1 MDINFPSNENNNNK
15 DVQDLKNEPTRNKL
29 QLRKQNINEVLDKKK
44 AKNKDAEVDDK
55 IFDEIV
61 NTNYSQ
67 QIEEL
72 KKLLTSTNEQNI
84 IKALQFINNV
94 VCPKTF
100 NDKLKSELIKCGGIN
115 IISKLF
121 YFNSNEAIFSFS
133 CSILET
139 FCTQYFDFSTQFI
152 NDKGIK
158 LIYDKL
164 LRNFSNNVK
173 VVSHCIKIYK
183 ESLDHLLEINENY
196 NNKYNGLSYNSKKY
210 LCHLTNWVLC
220 EKQLFSSFETDTFLA
235 FFRFIELLKKA
246 ISVPNQYELD
256 FEQGAG
262 SMDNL
267 FSYVLE
273 QPVKDLEYFAKEN
286 YLEFLILLSKEP
298 KYTLYLTGGKLNIF
312 DVIKKLCGYLYLN
325 QNSTKEEREN
335 YPMLEP
341 FMLGYCF
348 EIMTNLSTELIKRD
362 DIVELVYTLFKNFKF
377 TVKYSDIVPVNIM
390 DLLVSLSENIT
401 KDERIYNFIFSPER
415 NIIYDC
421 IKWYVKNNDCYARVL
436 QFLVNIFEVK
446 NFGEN
451 EKVKF
456 ADVMNCVSNGL
467 EAQNNA
473 VNSKSVYC
481 VGKIMEINAKKN
493 YGIDLF
499 KYFEMYHILQKL
511 KNLVLNKNYSN
522 ISEEENA
529 DELISVIENMIK
541 SEENK

>member
-1 MDINFPSNENNNNK
+1 MDGNFPSNENNNNK
-15 DVQDLKNEPTRNKL
+15 EIQDLKNEPTRNKL
-29 QLRKQNINEVLDKKK
+29 QLRKRNIHEVLDKKK
-44 AKNKDAEVDDK
+44 VLLKDAEVDDK
-55 IFDEIV
+55 ILNELA
-61 NTNYSQ
+61 NSNYSK
-67 QIEEL
+67 QIEDL

-84 IKALQFINNV
+84 IKALKFINNV

-100 NDKLKSELIKCGGIN
+100 NDKLKSELIKSGGIN

-121 YFNSNEAIFSFS
+121 YFNSNEVIFSFS
-133 CSILET
+133 CSILEI
-139 FCTQYFDFSTQFI
+139 FCTQYFEFSTQFI
-152 NDKGIK
+152 NDEGIK

-164 LRNFSNNVK
+164 SRNFSNNVK
-173 VVSHCIKIYK
+173 VVSHCIRIYK

-196 NNKYNGLSYNSKKY
+196 NKYNGLSYNSKKY
-210 LCHLTNWVLC
+210 LCHFTNWVLC

-235 FFRFIELLKKA
+235 FFRFIELLKRA

-273 QPVKDLEYFAKEN
+273 QPVKDLEYFAKQN

-298 KYTLYLTGGKLNIF
+298 KYTKYLTGGQLNIF

-325 QNSTKEEREN
+325 QNSTNEEREN
-335 YPMLEP
+335 YPTLEP

-401 KDERIYNFIFSPER
+401 KDEKIYNFIFSPER

-421 IKWYVKNNDCYARVL
+421 VKCYVKNNDCYIRVL

-446 NFGEN
+446 NFGDN

-456 ADVMNCVSNGL
+456 ADVMNCISNGL
-467 EAQNNA
+467 EIENNA
-473 VNSKSVYC
+473 LNSKSVYC
-481 VGKIMEINAKKN
+481 VRKIIEINAKNN
-493 YGIDLF
+493 YGIDLY
-499 KYFEMYHILQKL
+499 KYFVTNNILEKL

-529 DELISVIENMIK
+529 DELISIIENMIK
-541 SEENK
+541 AEENK

>member
-1 MDINFPSNENNNNK
+1 MDGNFPSNENNNNK
-15 DVQDLKNEPTRNKL
+15 EIQDLKNEPTRNKL
-29 QLRKQNINEVLDKKK
+29 QLRKRNIHEVLDKKK
-44 AKNKDAEVDDK
+44 VLLKDAEVDDK
-55 IFDEIV
+55 ILNEIA
-61 NTNYSQ
+61 NSNYSK
-67 QIEEL
+67 QIEDL

-84 IKALQFINNV
+84 IKALKFINNV

-100 NDKLKSELIKCGGIN
+100 NDKLKSELIKSGGIN

-121 YFNSNEAIFSFS
+121 YFNSNEVIFSFS
-133 CSILET
+133 CSILEI
-139 FCTQYFDFSTQFI
+139 FCTQYFEFSTQFI
-152 NDKGIK
+152 NDEGIK

-164 LRNFSNNVK
+164 SRNFSNNVK
-173 VVSHCIKIYK
+173 VVSHCIRIYK

-196 NNKYNGLSYNSKKY
+196 NKYNGLSYNSKKY
-210 LCHLTNWVLC
+210 LCHFTNWVLC

-235 FFRFIELLKKA
+235 FFRFIELLKRA

-273 QPVKDLEYFAKEN
+273 QPVKDLEYFAKQN

-298 KYTLYLTGGKLNIF
+298 KYTKYLTGGQLNIF

-325 QNSTKEEREN
+325 QNSTNEEREN
-335 YPMLEP
+335 YPTLEP

-401 KDERIYNFIFSPER
+401 KDEKIYNFIFSPER

-421 IKWYVKNNDCYARVL
+421 VKCYVKNNDCYIRVL

-446 NFGEN
+446 NFSDN

-456 ADVMNCVSNGL
+456 ADVMNCISNGL
-467 EAQNNA
+467 EIENNA
-473 VNSKSVYC
+473 LSSKSVYC
-481 VGKIMEINAKKN
+481 IRKIMEINAKNN
-493 YGIDLF
+493 YGIDLY
-499 KYFEMYHILQKL
+499 KYFVANNILEKL

-529 DELISVIENMIK
+529 DELISIIENMIK
-541 SEENK
+541 AEENK

>member
-1 MDINFPSNENNNNK
+1 MDGNFPSNENNNNK
-15 DVQDLKNEPTRNKL
+15 EIQDLKNEPTRNKL
-29 QLRKQNINEVLDKKK
+29 QLRKRNIHEVLDKKK
-44 AKNKDAEVDDK
+44 VLLKDAEVDDK
-55 IFDEIV
+55 ILDEIA
-61 NTNYSQ
+61 NSNYSK
-67 QIEEL
+67 QIEDL

-84 IKALQFINNV
+84 IKALKFINNV

-100 NDKLKSELIKCGGIN
+100 NDKLKSELIKSGGIN

-121 YFNSNEAIFSFS
+121 YFNSNEVIFSFS
-133 CSILET
+133 CSILEI
-139 FCTQYFDFSTQFI
+139 FCTQYFEFSTQFI
-152 NDKGIK
+152 NDEGIK

-164 LRNFSNNVK
+164 SRNFSNNVK
-173 VVSHCIKIYK
+173 VVSHCIRIYK

-196 NNKYNGLSYNSKKY
+196 NKYNGLSYNSKKY
-210 LCHLTNWVLC
+210 LCHFTNWVLC

-235 FFRFIELLKKA
+235 FFRFIELLKRA

-273 QPVKDLEYFAKEN
+273 QPVKDLEYFAKQN

-298 KYTLYLTGGKLNIF
+298 KYTKYLTGGQLNIF

-325 QNSTKEEREN
+325 QNSTNEEREN
-335 YPMLEP
+335 YPTLEP

-401 KDERIYNFIFSPER
+401 KDEKIYNFIFSPER

-421 IKWYVKNNDCYARVL
+421 VKCYVKNNDCYIRVL

-446 NFGEN
+446 NFSDN

-456 ADVMNCVSNGL
+456 ADVMNCISNGL
-467 EAQNNA
+467 EIENNA
-473 VNSKSVYC
+473 LNSKSVYC
-481 VGKIMEINAKKN
+481 VRKIMEINAKNN
-493 YGIDLF
+493 YGIDLY
-499 KYFEMYHILQKL
+499 KYFVTNNILEKL

-529 DELISVIENMIK
+529 DELISIIENMIK

>member
-1 MDINFPSNENNNNK
+1 MDGNFPSNENNINK
-15 DVQDLKNEPTRNKL
+15 EIQDLKNEPTRNKL
-29 QLRKQNINEVLDKKK
+29 QLRKRNIHEVLDKKK
-44 AKNKDAEVDDK
+44 VLLKDAEVDDK
-55 IFDEIV
+55 ILNEIA
-61 NTNYSQ
+61 NSNYSK
-67 QIEEL
+67 QIEDL

-84 IKALQFINNV
+84 IKALKFINNV

-100 NDKLKSELIKCGGIN
+100 NDKLKSELIKSGGIN

-121 YFNSNEAIFSFS
+121 YFNSNEVIFSFS
-133 CSILET
+133 CSILEI
-139 FCTQYFDFSTQFI
+139 FCTQYFEFSTQFI
-152 NDKGIK
+152 NDEGIK

-164 LRNFSNNVK
+164 SRNFSNNVK
-173 VVSHCIKIYK
+173 VVSHCIRIYK

-196 NNKYNGLSYNSKKY
+196 NKYNGLSYNSKKY
-210 LCHLTNWVLC
+210 LCHFTNWVLC

-235 FFRFIELLKKA
+235 FFRFIELLKRA

-273 QPVKDLEYFAKEN
+273 QPVKDLEYFAKQN

-298 KYTLYLTGGKLNIF
+298 KYTKYLTGGQLNIF

-325 QNSTKEEREN
+325 QNSTNEEREN
-335 YPMLEP
+335 YPTLEP

-401 KDERIYNFIFSPER
+401 KDEKIYNFIFSPER

-421 IKWYVKNNDCYARVL
+421 VKCYVKNNDCYIRVL

-446 NFGEN
+446 NFSDN

-456 ADVMNCVSNGL
+456 ADVMNCISNGL
-467 EAQNNA
+467 EIENNA
-473 VNSKSVYC
+473 LNSKSVYC
-481 VGKIMEINAKKN
+481 VRKIMEINAKNN
-493 YGIDLF
+493 YGIDLY
-499 KYFEMYHILQKL
+499 KYFVTNNILEKL

-529 DELISVIENMIK
+529 DELISIIENMIK
-541 SEENK
+541 AEENK

>member
-1 MDINFPSNENNNNK
+1 MDGNFPSNENNNNK
-15 DVQDLKNEPTRNKL
+15 EIQDLKNEPTRNKL
-29 QLRKQNINEVLDKKK
+29 QLRKRNIHEVLDKKK
-44 AKNKDAEVDDK
+44 VLLKDAEVDDK
-55 IFDEIV
+55 ILDEIA
-61 NTNYSQ
+61 NSNYSK
-67 QIEEL
+67 QIEDL

-84 IKALQFINNV
+84 IKALKFINNV

-100 NDKLKSELIKCGGIN
+100 NDKLKSELIKSGGIN

-121 YFNSNEAIFSFS
+121 YFNSNEVIFSFS
-133 CSILET
+133 CSILEI
-139 FCTQYFDFSTQFI
+139 FCTQYFEFSTQFI
-152 NDKGIK
+152 NDEGIK

-164 LRNFSNNVK
+164 SRNFSNNVK
-173 VVSHCIKIYK
+173 VVSHCIRIYK

-196 NNKYNGLSYNSKKY
+196 NKYNGLSYNSKKY
-210 LCHLTNWVLC
+210 LCHFTNWVLC

-235 FFRFIELLKKA
+235 FFRFIELLKRA

-273 QPVKDLEYFAKEN
+273 QPVKDLEYFAKQN

-298 KYTLYLTGGKLNIF
+298 KYTKYLTGGQLNIF

-325 QNSTKEEREN
+325 QNSTNEEREN
-335 YPMLEP
+335 YPTLEP

-401 KDERIYNFIFSPER
+401 KDEKIYNFIFSPER

-421 IKWYVKNNDCYARVL
+421 VKCYVKNNDCYSRVL
-436 QFLVNIFEVK
+436 QFLINIFEVK
-446 NFGEN
+446 NFGDN

-456 ADVMNCVSNGL
+456 ADVMNCISNGL
-467 EAQNNA
+467 EIENNA
-473 VNSKSVYC
+473 LNSKSVYC
-481 VGKIMEINAKKN
+481 VRKIMEINAKNN
-493 YGIDLF
+493 YGIDLY
-499 KYFEMYHILQKL
+499 KYFVTNNILEKL

-529 DELISVIENMIK
+529 DELISIIENMIK

>member
-1 MDINFPSNENNNNK
+1 MDGNFPSNENNNNK
-15 DVQDLKNEPTRNKL
+15 EIQDLKNEPTRNKL
-29 QLRKQNINEVLDKKK
+29 QLRKRNIHEVLDKKK
-44 AKNKDAEVDDK
+44 VLLKDAEVDDK
-55 IFDEIV
+55 ILDEIA
-61 NTNYSQ
+61 NSNYSK
-67 QIEEL
+67 QIEDL

-84 IKALQFINNV
+84 IKALKFINNV

-100 NDKLKSELIKCGGIN
+100 NDKLKSELIKSGGIN

-121 YFNSNEAIFSFS
+121 YFNSNEVIFSFS
-133 CSILET
+133 CSILEI
-139 FCTQYFDFSTQFI
+139 FCTQYFEFSTQFI
-152 NDKGIK
+152 NDEGIK

-164 LRNFSNNVK
+164 SRNFSNNVK
-173 VVSHCIKIYK
+173 VVSHCIRIYK

-196 NNKYNGLSYNSKKY
+196 NKYNGLSYNSKKY
-210 LCHLTNWVLC
+210 LCHFTNWVLC

-235 FFRFIELLKKA
+235 FFRFIELLKRA

-273 QPVKDLEYFAKEN
+273 QPVKDLEYFAKQN

-298 KYTLYLTGGKLNIF
+298 KYTKYLTGGQLNIF

-325 QNSTKEEREN
+325 QNSTNEEREN
-335 YPMLEP
+335 YPTLEP

-401 KDERIYNFIFSPER
+401 KDEKIYNFIFSPER

-421 IKWYVKNNDCYARVL
+421 VKCYVKNNDCYIRVL
-436 QFLVNIFEVK
+436 QFLINIFEVK
-446 NFGEN
+446 NFDDN

-456 ADVMNCVSNGL
+456 ADVMNCISNGL
-467 EAQNNA
+467 EIENNA
-473 VNSKSVYC
+473 LNSKSVYC
-481 VGKIMEINAKKN
+481 VRKIMEINAKNN
-493 YGIDLF
+493 YGIDLY
-499 KYFEMYHILQKL
+499 KYFVTNNILEKL

-529 DELISVIENMIK
+529 DELISIIENMIK

>member
-1 MDINFPSNENNNNK
+1 MDGNFPSNENNNNK
-15 DVQDLKNEPTRNKL
+15 EIQDLKNEPTRNKL
-29 QLRKQNINEVLDKKK
+29 QLRKRNIHEVLDKKK
-44 AKNKDAEVDDK
+44 VLLKDAEVDDK
-55 IFDEIV
+55 ILDEIA
-61 NTNYSQ
+61 NSNYIK
-67 QIEEL
+67 QIEDL

-84 IKALQFINNV
+84 IKALKFINNV

-100 NDKLKSELIKCGGIN
+100 NDKLKSELIKSGGIN

-121 YFNSNEAIFSFS
+121 YFNSNEVIFSFS
-133 CSILET
+133 CSILEI
-139 FCTQYFDFSTQFI
+139 FCTQYFEFSTQFI
-152 NDKGIK
+152 NDEGIK

-164 LRNFSNNVK
+164 SRNFSNNVK
-173 VVSHCIKIYK
+173 VVSHCIRIYK

-196 NNKYNGLSYNSKKY
+196 NKYNGLSYNSKKY
-210 LCHLTNWVLC
+210 LCHFTNWVLC

-235 FFRFIELLKKA
+235 FFRFIELLKRA

-273 QPVKDLEYFAKEN
+273 QPVKDLEYFAKQN

-298 KYTLYLTGGKLNIF
+298 KYTKYLTGGQLNIF

-325 QNSTKEEREN
+325 QNSTNEEREN
-335 YPMLEP
+335 YPTLEP

-401 KDERIYNFIFSPER
+401 KDEKIYNFIFSPER

-421 IKWYVKNNDCYARVL
+421 VKCYVKNNDCYARVL
-436 QFLVNIFEVK
+436 QFLINIFEVK
-446 NFGEN
+446 NFGDN

-456 ADVMNCVSNGL
+456 ADVMNCISNGL
-467 EAQNNA
+467 EIENNA
-473 VNSKSVYC
+473 LNSKSVYC
-481 VGKIMEINAKKN
+481 VRKIMEINAKNN
-493 YGIDLF
+493 YGIDLY
-499 KYFEMYHILQKL
+499 KYFVTNNILEKL

-529 DELISVIENMIK
+529 DELISIIENMIK
-541 SEENK
+541 AEENK

>member
-1 MDINFPSNENNNNK
+1 MDGNFPSNENNNNK
-15 DVQDLKNEPTRNKL
+15 EIQDLKNEPTRNKL
-29 QLRKQNINEVLDKKK
+29 QLRKRNIHEVLDKKK
-44 AKNKDAEVDDK
+44 VLLKDAEVDDK
-55 IFDEIV
+55 ILDEIA
-61 NTNYSQ
+61 NSNYSK
-67 QIEEL
+67 QIEDL

-84 IKALQFINNV
+84 IKALKFINNV

-100 NDKLKSELIKCGGIN
+100 NDKLKSELIKSGGIN

-121 YFNSNEAIFSFS
+121 YFNSNEVIFSFS
-133 CSILET
+133 CSILEI
-139 FCTQYFDFSTQFI
+139 FCTQYFEFSTQFI
-152 NDKGIK
+152 NDEGIK

-164 LRNFSNNVK
+164 SRNFSNNVK
-173 VVSHCIKIYK
+173 VVSHCIRIYK

-196 NNKYNGLSYNSKKY
+196 NKYNGLSYNSKKY
-210 LCHLTNWVLC
+210 LCHFTNWVLC

-235 FFRFIELLKKA
+235 FFRFIELLKRA

-273 QPVKDLEYFAKEN
+273 QPVKDLEYFAKQN

-298 KYTLYLTGGKLNIF
+298 KYTKYLTGGQLNIF

-325 QNSTKEEREN
+325 QNSTNEEREN
-335 YPMLEP
+335 YPTLEP

-401 KDERIYNFIFSPER
+401 KDEKIYNFIFSPER

-421 IKWYVKNNDCYARVL
+421 VKCYVKNNDCYVRVL

-446 NFGEN
+446 NFGDN

-456 ADVMNCVSNGL
+456 ADVMNCISNGL
-467 EAQNNA
+467 EIENNA
-473 VNSKSVYC
+473 LNSKSVYC
-481 VGKIMEINAKKN
+481 VRKIMEINAKNN
-493 YGIDLF
+493 YGIDLY
-499 KYFEMYHILQKL
+499 KYFVTNNILEKL

-529 DELISVIENMIK
+529 DELISIIENMIK
-541 SEENK
+541 AEENK

>member
-1 MDINFPSNENNNNK
+1 MDGNFPSNENNNNK
-15 DVQDLKNEPTRNKL
+15 EIQDLKNEPTRNKL
-29 QLRKQNINEVLDKKK
+29 QLRKRNIHEVLDKKK
-44 AKNKDAEVDDK
+44 VLLKDAEVDDK
-55 IFDEIV
+55 ILDEIA
-61 NTNYSQ
+61 NSNDSK
-67 QIEEL
+67 QIEDL

-84 IKALQFINNV
+84 IKALKFINNV

-100 NDKLKSELIKCGGIN
+100 NDKLKSELIKSGGIN

-121 YFNSNEAIFSFS
+121 YFNSNEVIFSFS
-133 CSILET
+133 CSILEI
-139 FCTQYFDFSTQFI
+139 FCTQYFEFSTQFI
-152 NDKGIK
+152 NDEGIK

-164 LRNFSNNVK
+164 SRNFSNNVK
-173 VVSHCIKIYK
+173 VVSHCIRIYK

-196 NNKYNGLSYNSKKY
+196 NKYNGLSYNSKKY
-210 LCHLTNWVLC
+210 LCHFTNWVLC

-235 FFRFIELLKKA
+235 FFRFIELLKRA

-273 QPVKDLEYFAKEN
+273 QPVKDLEYFAKQN

-298 KYTLYLTGGKLNIF
+298 KYTKYLTGGQLNIF

-325 QNSTKEEREN
+325 QNSTNEEREN
-335 YPMLEP
+335 YPTLEP

-401 KDERIYNFIFSPER
+401 KDEKIYNFIFSPER

-421 IKWYVKNNDCYARVL
+421 VKCYVKNNDCYIRVL

-446 NFGEN
+446 NFSDN

-456 ADVMNCVSNGL
+456 ADVMNCISNGL
-467 EAQNNA
+467 EIENNA
-473 VNSKSVYC
+473 LNSKSVYC
-481 VGKIMEINAKKN
+481 VRKIMEINAKNN
-493 YGIDLF
+493 YGIDLY
-499 KYFEMYHILQKL
+499 KYFVTNNILEKL

-529 DELISVIENMIK
+529 DELISIIENMIK

>member
-1 MDINFPSNENNNNK
+1 MDGNFPSNENNNNK
-15 DVQDLKNEPTRNKL
+15 EIQDLKNEPTRNKL
-29 QLRKQNINEVLDKKK
+29 QLRKRNIHEVLDKKK
-44 AKNKDAEVDDK
+44 VLLKDAEVDDK
-55 IFDEIV
+55 ILNEIA
-61 NTNYSQ
+61 NSNYSK
-67 QIEEL
+67 QIEDL

-84 IKALQFINNV
+84 IKALKFINNV

-100 NDKLKSELIKCGGIN
+100 NDKLKSELIKSGGIN

-121 YFNSNEAIFSFS
+121 YFNSNEVIFSFS
-133 CSILET
+133 CSILEI
-139 FCTQYFDFSTQFI
+139 FCTQYFEFSTQFI
-152 NDKGIK
+152 NDEGIK

-164 LRNFSNNVK
+164 SRNFSNNVK
-173 VVSHCIKIYK
+173 VVSHCIRIYK

-196 NNKYNGLSYNSKKY
+196 NKYNGLSYNSKKY
-210 LCHLTNWVLC
+210 LCHFTNWVLC

-235 FFRFIELLKKA
+235 FFRFIELLKRA

-273 QPVKDLEYFAKEN
+273 QPVKDLEYFAKQN

-298 KYTLYLTGGKLNIF
+298 KYTRYLTGGQLNIF

-325 QNSTKEEREN
+325 QNSTNEEREN
-335 YPMLEP
+335 YPTLEP

-401 KDERIYNFIFSPER
+401 KDEKIYNFIFSPER

-421 IKWYVKNNDCYARVL
+421 VKCYVKNNDCYIRVL

-446 NFGEN
+446 NFSDN

-456 ADVMNCVSNGL
+456 ADVMNCISNGL
-467 EAQNNA
+467 EIENNA
-473 VNSKSVYC
+473 LNSKSVYC
-481 VGKIMEINAKKN
+481 VRKIMEINAKNN
-493 YGIDLF
+493 YGIDLY
-499 KYFEMYHILQKL
+499 KYFVTNNILEKL

-529 DELISVIENMIK
+529 DELISIIENMIK

>member
-1 MDINFPSNENNNNK
+1 MDGNFPSNENNNNK
-15 DVQDLKNEPTRNKL
+15 EIQDLKNEPTRNKL
-29 QLRKQNINEVLDKKK
+29 QLRKRNIHEVLDKKK
-44 AKNKDAEVDDK
+44 VLLKDAEVDDK
-55 IFDEIV
+55 ILNEIA
-61 NTNYSQ
+61 NSNYSK
-67 QIEEL
+67 QIEDL

-84 IKALQFINNV
+84 IKALKFINNV

-100 NDKLKSELIKCGGIN
+100 NDKLKSELIKSGGIN

-121 YFNSNEAIFSFS
+121 YFNSNEVIFSFS
-133 CSILET
+133 CSILEI
-139 FCTQYFDFSTQFI
+139 FCTQYFEFSTQFI
-152 NDKGIK
+152 NDEGIK

-164 LRNFSNNVK
+164 SRNFSNNVK
-173 VVSHCIKIYK
+173 VVSHCIRIYK

-196 NNKYNGLSYNSKKY
+196 NKYNGLSYNSKKY
-210 LCHLTNWVLC
+210 LCHFTNWVLC

-235 FFRFIELLKKA
+235 FFRFIELLKRA

-273 QPVKDLEYFAKEN
+273 QPVKDLEYFAKQN

-298 KYTLYLTGGKLNIF
+298 KYTKYLTGGQLNIF

-325 QNSTKEEREN
+325 QNSTNEEREN
-335 YPMLEP
+335 YPTLEP

-401 KDERIYNFIFSPER
+401 KDEKIYNFIFSPER

-421 IKWYVKNNDCYARVL
+421 VKCYVKNNDCYIRVL

-446 NFGEN
+446 NFGDN

-456 ADVMNCVSNGL
+456 ADVMNCISNGL
-467 EAQNNA
+467 EIENNA
-473 VNSKSVYC
+473 LNSKSVYC
-481 VGKIMEINAKKN
+481 IRKIMEINAKNN
-493 YGIDLF
+493 YGIDLY
-499 KYFEMYHILQKL
+499 KYFVTNNILEKL

-529 DELISVIENMIK
+529 DELISIIENMIK
-541 SEENK
+541 AEENK

>member
-1 MDINFPSNENNNNK
+1 MDGNFPSNENNNNK
-15 DVQDLKNEPTRNKL
+15 EIQDLKNEPTRNKL
-29 QLRKQNINEVLDKKK
+29 QLRKRNIHEVLDKKK
-44 AKNKDAEVDDK
+44 VLLKDAEVDDK
-55 IFDEIV
+55 ILNEIA
-61 NTNYSQ
+61 NSNYSK
-67 QIEEL
+67 QIEDL

-84 IKALQFINNV
+84 IKALKFINNV

-100 NDKLKSELIKCGGIN
+100 NDKLKSELIKSGGIN

-121 YFNSNEAIFSFS
+121 YFNSNEVIFSFS
-133 CSILET
+133 CSILEI
-139 FCTQYFDFSTQFI
+139 FCTQYFEFSTQFI
-152 NDKGIK
+152 NDEGIK

-164 LRNFSNNVK
+164 SRNFSNNVK
-173 VVSHCIKIYK
+173 VVSHCIRIYK

-196 NNKYNGLSYNSKKY
+196 NKYNGLSYNSKKY
-210 LCHLTNWVLC
+210 LCHFTNWVLC

-235 FFRFIELLKKA
+235 FFRFIELLKRA

-273 QPVKDLEYFAKEN
+273 QPVKDLEYFAKQN

-298 KYTLYLTGGKLNIF
+298 KYTKYLTGGQLNIF

-325 QNSTKEEREN
+325 QNSTNEEREN
-335 YPMLEP
+335 YPTLEP

-401 KDERIYNFIFSPER
+401 KDEKIYNFIFSPER

-421 IKWYVKNNDCYARVL
+421 VKCYVKNNDCYIRVL

-446 NFGEN
+446 NFSDN

-456 ADVMNCVSNGL
+456 ADVMNCISNGL
-467 EAQNNA
+467 EIENNA
-473 VNSKSVYC
+473 LNSKSVYC
-481 VGKIMEINAKKN
+481 VRKIMEINAKNN
-493 YGIDLF
+493 YGIDLY
-499 KYFEMYHILQKL
+499 KYFVTNNILEKL

-529 DELISVIENMIK
+529 DELISIIENMIK

>member
-1 MDINFPSNENNNNK
+1 MDGNFPSNENNNNK
-15 DVQDLKNEPTRNKL
+15 EIQDLKNEPTRNKL
-29 QLRKQNINEVLDKKK
+29 QLRKRNIHEVLDKKK
-44 AKNKDAEVDDK
+44 VLLKDAEVDDK
-55 IFDEIV
+55 ILDEIA
-61 NTNYSQ
+61 NSNYSK
-67 QIEEL
+67 QIEDL

-84 IKALQFINNV
+84 IKALKFINNV

-100 NDKLKSELIKCGGIN
+100 NDKLKSELIKSGGIN

-121 YFNSNEAIFSFS
+121 YFNSNEVIFSFS
-133 CSILET
+133 CSILEI
-139 FCTQYFDFSTQFI
+139 FCTQYFEFSTQFI
-152 NDKGIK
+152 NDEGIK

-164 LRNFSNNVK
+164 SRNFSNNVK
-173 VVSHCIKIYK
+173 VVSHCIRIYK

-196 NNKYNGLSYNSKKY
+196 NKYNGLSYNSKKY
-210 LCHLTNWVLC
+210 LCHFTNWVLC

-235 FFRFIELLKKA
+235 FFRFIELLKRA

-273 QPVKDLEYFAKEN
+273 QPVKDLEYFAKQN

-298 KYTLYLTGGKLNIF
+298 KYTKYLTGGQLNIF

-325 QNSTKEEREN
+325 QNSTNEEREN
-335 YPMLEP
+335 YPTLEP

-401 KDERIYNFIFSPER
+401 KDEKIYNFIFSPER

-421 IKWYVKNNDCYARVL
+421 VKCYVKNNDCYIRVL
-436 QFLVNIFEVK
+436 QFLINIFEVK
-446 NFGEN
+446 NFSDN

-456 ADVMNCVSNGL
+456 ADVMNCISNGL
-467 EAQNNA
+467 EIENNA
-473 VNSKSVYC
+473 LNSKSVYC
-481 VGKIMEINAKKN
+481 IRKIMEINAKNN
-493 YGIDLF
+493 YGIDLY
-499 KYFEMYHILQKL
+499 KYFVTNNILDKL

-529 DELISVIENMIK
+529 DELISIIENMIK

>member
-1 MDINFPSNENNNNK
+1 MDGNFPSNENNNNK
-15 DVQDLKNEPTRNKL
+15 EIQDLKNEPTRNKL
-29 QLRKQNINEVLDKKK
+29 QLRKRNIHEVLDKKK
-44 AKNKDAEVDDK
+44 VLLKDAEVDDK
-55 IFDEIV
+55 ILNEIA
-61 NTNYSQ
+61 NSNYSK
-67 QIEEL
+67 QIEDL

-84 IKALQFINNV
+84 IKALKFINNV

-100 NDKLKSELIKCGGIN
+100 NDKLKSELIKSGGIN

-121 YFNSNEAIFSFS
+121 YFNSNEVIFSFS
-133 CSILET
+133 CSILEI
-139 FCTQYFDFSTQFI
+139 FCTQYFEFSTQFI
-152 NDKGIK
+152 NDEGIK

-164 LRNFSNNVK
+164 SRNFSNNVK
-173 VVSHCIKIYK
+173 VVSHCIRIYK

-196 NNKYNGLSYNSKKY
+196 NKYNGLSYNSKKY
-210 LCHLTNWVLC
+210 LCHFTNWVLC

-235 FFRFIELLKKA
+235 FFRFIELLKRA

-273 QPVKDLEYFAKEN
+273 QPVKDLEYFAKQN

-298 KYTLYLTGGKLNIF
+298 KYTKYLTGGQLNIF

-325 QNSTKEEREN
+325 QNSTNEEREN
-335 YPMLEP
+335 YPTLEP

-401 KDERIYNFIFSPER
+401 KDEKIYNFIFSPER

-421 IKWYVKNNDCYARVL
+421 VKCYVKNNDCYIRVL

-446 NFGEN
+446 NFGDN

-456 ADVMNCVSNGL
+456 ADVMNCISNGL
-467 EAQNNA
+467 EIENNA
-473 VNSKSVYC
+473 LNSKSVYC
-481 VGKIMEINAKKN
+481 VRKIMEINAKNN
-493 YGIDLF
+493 YGIDLY
-499 KYFEMYHILQKL
+499 KYFVTNNILEKL

-529 DELISVIENMIK
+529 DELISIIENMIK

>member
-1 MDINFPSNENNNNK
+1 MDGNFPSNENNNNK
-15 DVQDLKNEPTRNKL
+15 EIQDLKNEPTRNKL
-29 QLRKQNINEVLDKKK
+29 QLRKRNIHEVLDKKK
-44 AKNKDAEVDDK
+44 VLLKDAEVDDK
-55 IFDEIV
+55 ILDEIA
-61 NTNYSQ
+61 NSNYSK
-67 QIEEL
+67 QIEDL

-84 IKALQFINNV
+84 IKALKFINNV

-100 NDKLKSELIKCGGIN
+100 NDKLKSELIKSGGIN

-121 YFNSNEAIFSFS
+121 YFNSNEVIFSFS
-133 CSILET
+133 CSILEI
-139 FCTQYFDFSTQFI
+139 FCTQYFEFSTQFI
-152 NDKGIK
+152 NDEGIK

-164 LRNFSNNVK
+164 SRNFSNNVK
-173 VVSHCIKIYK
+173 VVSHCIRIYK

-196 NNKYNGLSYNSKKY
+196 NKYNGLSYNSKKY
-210 LCHLTNWVLC
+210 LCHFTNWVLC

-235 FFRFIELLKKA
+235 FFRFIELLKRA

-273 QPVKDLEYFAKEN
+273 QPVKDLEYFAKQN

-298 KYTLYLTGGKLNIF
+298 KYTKYLTGGQLNIF

-325 QNSTKEEREN
+325 QNSTNEEREN
-335 YPMLEP
+335 YPTLEP

-401 KDERIYNFIFSPER
+401 KDEKIYNFIFSPER

-421 IKWYVKNNDCYARVL
+421 VKCYVKNNDCYVRVL
-436 QFLVNIFEVK
+436 QFLINIFEVK
-446 NFGEN
+446 NFSDN

-456 ADVMNCVSNGL
+456 ADVMNCISNGL
-467 EAQNNA
+467 EIENNA
-473 VNSKSVYC
+473 LNSKSVYC
-481 VGKIMEINAKKN
+481 VRKIMEINAKNN
-493 YGIDLF
+493 YGIDLY
-499 KYFEMYHILQKL
+499 KYFVTNNILEKL

-529 DELISVIENMIK
+529 DELISIIENMIK

>member
-1 MDINFPSNENNNNK
+1 MDINFPSNESNNNK

-29 QLRKQNINEVLDKKK
+29 QLRKRNIHEVLDKKK
-44 AKNKDAEVDDK
+44 VLLKDAEVDDK
-55 IFDEIV
+55 ILNEIA
-61 NTNYSQ
+61 NSNYSK
-67 QIEEL
+67 QIEDL

-84 IKALQFINNV
+84 IKALKFINNV

-100 NDKLKSELIKCGGIN
+100 NDKLKSELIKSGGIN

-121 YFNSNEAIFSFS
+121 YFNSNEVIFSFS
-133 CSILET
+133 CSILEI
-139 FCTQYFDFSTQFI
+139 FCTQYFEFSTQFI
-152 NDKGIK
+152 NDEGIK

-164 LRNFSNNVK
+164 SRNFSNNVK
-173 VVSHCIKIYK
+173 VVSHCIRIYK

-196 NNKYNGLSYNSKKY
+196 NKYNGLSYNSKKY
-210 LCHLTNWVLC
+210 LCHFTNWVLC

-235 FFRFIELLKKA
+235 FFRFIELLKRA

-273 QPVKDLEYFAKEN
+273 QPVKDLEYFAKQN

-298 KYTLYLTGGKLNIF
+298 KYTKYLTGGQLNIF

-325 QNSTKEEREN
+325 QNSTNEEREN
-335 YPMLEP
+335 YPTLEP

-401 KDERIYNFIFSPER
+401 KDEKIYNFIFSPER

-421 IKWYVKNNDCYARVL
+421 VKCYVKNNDCYIRVL

-446 NFGEN
+446 NFSDN

-456 ADVMNCVSNGL
+456 ADVMNCISNGL
-467 EAQNNA
+467 EIENNA
-473 VNSKSVYC
+473 LNSKSVYC
-481 VGKIMEINAKKN
+481 VRKIMEINAKNN
-493 YGIDLF
+493 YGIDLY
-499 KYFEMYHILQKL
+499 KYFVTNNILEKL

-529 DELISVIENMIK
+529 DELISIIENMIK

>member
-1 MDINFPSNENNNNK
+1 MDGNFPSNENNNNK
-15 DVQDLKNEPTRNKL
+15 EIQDLKNEPTRNKL
-29 QLRKQNINEVLDKKK
+29 QLRKRNIHEVLDKKK
-44 AKNKDAEVDDK
+44 VLLKDAEVDDK
-55 IFDEIV
+55 ILNEIA
-61 NTNYSQ
+61 NSNYSK
-67 QIEEL
+67 QIEDL

-84 IKALQFINNV
+84 IKALKFINNV

-100 NDKLKSELIKCGGIN
+100 NDKLKSELIKSGGIN

-121 YFNSNEAIFSFS
+121 YFNSNEVIFSFS
-133 CSILET
+133 CSILEI
-139 FCTQYFDFSTQFI
+139 FCTQYFEFSTQFI
-152 NDKGIK
+152 NDEGIK

-164 LRNFSNNVK
+164 SRNFSNNVK
-173 VVSHCIKIYK
+173 VVSHCIRIYK

-196 NNKYNGLSYNSKKY
+196 NKYNGLSYNSKKY
-210 LCHLTNWVLC
+210 LCHFTNWVLC

-235 FFRFIELLKKA
+235 FFRFIELLKRA

-273 QPVKDLEYFAKEN
+273 QPVKDLEYFAKQN

-298 KYTLYLTGGKLNIF
+298 KYTKYLTGGQLNIF

-325 QNSTKEEREN
+325 QNSTNEEREN
-335 YPMLEP
+335 YPTLEP

-401 KDERIYNFIFSPER
+401 KDEKIYNFIFSPER

-421 IKWYVKNNDCYARVL
+421 VKCYVKKNDCYSRVL
-436 QFLVNIFEVK
+436 QFLINIFEVK
-446 NFGEN
+446 NFGDN

-456 ADVMNCVSNGL
+456 ADVMNCISNGL
-467 EAQNNA
+467 EIENNA
-473 VNSKSVYC
+473 LNSKSVYC
-481 VGKIMEINAKKN
+481 VRKIMEINAKNN
-493 YGIDLF
+493 YGIDLY
-499 KYFEMYHILQKL
+499 KYFVTNNILEKL

-529 DELISVIENMIK
+529 DELISIIENMIK
-541 SEENK
+541 AEENK

>member
-1 MDINFPSNENNNNK
+1 MDGNFPSNENNNNK
-15 DVQDLKNEPTRNKL
+15 EIQDLKNEPTRNKL
-29 QLRKQNINEVLDKKK
+29 QLRKRNIHEVLDKKK
-44 AKNKDAEVDDK
+44 VLLKDAEVDDK
-55 IFDEIV
+55 ILDEIA
-61 NTNYSQ
+61 NSNYSK
-67 QIEEL
+67 QIEDL

-84 IKALQFINNV
+84 IKALKFINNV

-100 NDKLKSELIKCGGIN
+100 NDKLKSELIKSGGIN

-121 YFNSNEAIFSFS
+121 YFNSNEVIFSFS
-133 CSILET
+133 CSILEI
-139 FCTQYFDFSTQFI
+139 FCTQYFEFSTQFI
-152 NDKGIK
+152 NDEGIK

-164 LRNFSNNVK
+164 SRNFSNNVK
-173 VVSHCIKIYK
+173 VVSHCIRIYK

-196 NNKYNGLSYNSKKY
+196 NKYNGLSYNSKKY
-210 LCHLTNWVLC
+210 LCHFTNWVLC

-235 FFRFIELLKKA
+235 FFRFIELLKRA

-273 QPVKDLEYFAKEN
+273 QPVKDLEYFAKQN

-298 KYTLYLTGGKLNIF
+298 KYTKYLTGGQLNIF

-325 QNSTKEEREN
+325 QNSTNEEREN
-335 YPMLEP
+335 YPTLEP

-401 KDERIYNFIFSPER
+401 KDEKIYNFIFSPER

-421 IKWYVKNNDCYARVL
+421 VKCYVKNNDCYIRVL

-446 NFGEN
+446 NFGDN

-456 ADVMNCVSNGL
+456 ADVMNCISNGL
-467 EAQNNA
+467 EIENNA
-473 VNSKSVYC
+473 LNSKSVYC
-481 VGKIMEINAKKN
+481 VRKIMEINAKNN
-493 YGIDLF
+493 YGIDLY
-499 KYFEMYHILQKL
+499 KYFVTNNILEKL

-529 DELISVIENMIK
+529 DELISIIENMIK
-541 SEENK
+541 AEENK

>member
-1 MDINFPSNENNNNK
+1 MDGNFPSNENNNNK
-15 DVQDLKNEPTRNKL
+15 EIQDLKNEPTRNKL
-29 QLRKQNINEVLDKKK
+29 QLRKRNIHEVLDKKK
-44 AKNKDAEVDDK
+44 VLLKDAEVDDK
-55 IFDEIV
+55 ILDEIA
-61 NTNYSQ
+61 NSNYSK
-67 QIEEL
+67 QIEDL

-84 IKALQFINNV
+84 IKALKFINNV

-100 NDKLKSELIKCGGIN
+100 NDKLKSELIKSGGIN

-121 YFNSNEAIFSFS
+121 YFNSNEVIFSFS
-133 CSILET
+133 CSILEI
-139 FCTQYFDFSTQFI
+139 FCTQYFEFSTQFI
-152 NDKGIK
+152 NDEGIK

-164 LRNFSNNVK
+164 SRNFSNNVK
-173 VVSHCIKIYK
+173 VVSHCIRIYK

-196 NNKYNGLSYNSKKY
+196 NKYNGLSYNSKKY
-210 LCHLTNWVLC
+210 LCHFTNWVLC

-235 FFRFIELLKKA
+235 FFRFIELLKRA

-273 QPVKDLEYFAKEN
+273 QPVKDLEYFAKQN

-298 KYTLYLTGGKLNIF
+298 KYTRYLTGGQLNIF

-325 QNSTKEEREN
+325 QNSTNEEREN
-335 YPMLEP
+335 YPTLEP

-401 KDERIYNFIFSPER
+401 KDEKIYNFIFSPER

-421 IKWYVKNNDCYARVL
+421 VKCYVKNNDCYIRVL

-446 NFGEN
+446 NFGDN

-456 ADVMNCVSNGL
+456 ADVMNCISNGL
-467 EAQNNA
+467 EIENNA
-473 VNSKSVYC
+473 LNSKSVYC
-481 VGKIMEINAKKN
+481 VRKIMEINAKNN
-493 YGIDLF
+493 YGIDLY
-499 KYFEMYHILQKL
+499 KYFVTNNILDKL

-529 DELISVIENMIK
+529 DELISIIENMIK

>member
-1 MDINFPSNENNNNK
+1 MDGNFPSNENNNNK
-15 DVQDLKNEPTRNKL
+15 EIQDLKNEPTRNKL
-29 QLRKQNINEVLDKKK
+29 QLRKRNIHEVLDKKK
-44 AKNKDAEVDDK
+44 VLLKDAEVDDK
-55 IFDEIV
+55 ILDEIA
-61 NTNYSQ
+61 NSNYSK
-67 QIEEL
+67 QIEDL

-84 IKALQFINNV
+84 IKALKFINNV

-100 NDKLKSELIKCGGIN
+100 NDKLKSELIKSGGIN

-121 YFNSNEAIFSFS
+121 YFNSNEVIFSFS
-133 CSILET
+133 CSILEI
-139 FCTQYFDFSTQFI
+139 FCTQYFEFSTQFI
-152 NDKGIK
+152 NDEGIK

-164 LRNFSNNVK
+164 SRNFSNNVK
-173 VVSHCIKIYK
+173 VVSHCIRIYK

-196 NNKYNGLSYNSKKY
+196 NKYNGLSYNSKKY
-210 LCHLTNWVLC
+210 LCHFTNWVLC

-235 FFRFIELLKKA
+235 FFRFIELLKRA

-273 QPVKDLEYFAKEN
+273 QPVKDLEYFAKQN

-298 KYTLYLTGGKLNIF
+298 KYTKYLTGGQLNIF

-325 QNSTKEEREN
+325 QNSTNEEREN
-335 YPMLEP
+335 YPTLEP

-401 KDERIYNFIFSPER
+401 KDEKIYNFIFSPER

-421 IKWYVKNNDCYARVL
+421 VKCYVKNNDCYIRVL
-436 QFLVNIFEVK
+436 QFLINIFEVK
-446 NFGEN
+446 NFSDN

-456 ADVMNCVSNGL
+456 ADVMNCISNGL
-467 EAQNNA
+467 EIENNA
-473 VNSKSVYC
+473 LNSKSVYC
-481 VGKIMEINAKKN
+481 VRKIMEINAKNN
-493 YGIDLF
+493 YGIDLY
-499 KYFEMYHILQKL
+499 KYFVTNNILEKL

-529 DELISVIENMIK
+529 DELISIIENMIK

>member
-1 MDINFPSNENNNNK
+1 MDGNFPSNENNNNK
-15 DVQDLKNEPTRNKL
+15 EIQDLKNEPTRNKL
-29 QLRKQNINEVLDKKK
+29 QLRKRNIHEVLDKKK
-44 AKNKDAEVDDK
+44 VLLKDAEVDDK
-55 IFDEIV
+55 ILNELA
-61 NTNYSQ
+61 NSNYSK
-67 QIEEL
+67 QIEDL

-84 IKALQFINNV
+84 IKALKFINNV

-100 NDKLKSELIKCGGIN
+100 NDKLKSELIKSGGIN

-121 YFNSNEAIFSFS
+121 YFNSNEVIFSFS
-133 CSILET
+133 CSILEI
-139 FCTQYFDFSTQFI
+139 FCTQYFEFSTQFI
-152 NDKGIK
+152 NDEGIK

-164 LRNFSNNVK
+164 SRNFSNNVK
-173 VVSHCIKIYK
+173 VVSHCIRIYK

-196 NNKYNGLSYNSKKY
+196 NKYNGLSYNSKKY
-210 LCHLTNWVLC
+210 LCHFTNWVLC

-235 FFRFIELLKKA
+235 FFRFIELLKRA

-273 QPVKDLEYFAKEN
+273 QPVKDLEYFAKQN

-298 KYTLYLTGGKLNIF
+298 KYTRYLTGGQLNIF

-325 QNSTKEEREN
+325 QNSTNEEREN
-335 YPMLEP
+335 YPTLEP

-401 KDERIYNFIFSPER
+401 KDEKIYNFIFSPER

-421 IKWYVKNNDCYARVL
+421 VKCYVKNNDCYIRVL

-446 NFGEN
+446 NFGDN

-456 ADVMNCVSNGL
+456 ADVMNCISNGL
-467 EAQNNA
+467 EIENNA
-473 VNSKSVYC
+473 LNSKSVYC
-481 VGKIMEINAKKN
+481 VRKIMEINAKNN
-493 YGIDLF
+493 YGIDLY
-499 KYFEMYHILQKL
+499 KYFVTNNILEKL

-529 DELISVIENMIK
+529 DELISIIENMIK